1 MSVPSSTA
9 RIGATAVL
17 LTLAA
22 GQFIMTLDSSVM
34 NVSIATVA
42 NDVGTSVTGIQ
53 TAITLYTLVMA
64 SLMIIG
70 GKIGAK
76 IGFRRAFMLG
86 CLIYGAGSLTT
97 ALAPNLTV
105 LLIGWSLLEG
115 IGATLILPSIVA
127 LIAVNF
133 ATAERPR
140 AFGIVSAAG
149 AIAVAAGP
157 LIGGFM
163 TTYFSWRWVFVGEV
177 VGVIVIF
184 LVARKLSE
192 PERGESP
199 PIDLVGAVLTA
210 AGLGGAVFGV
220 LKSAEW
226 GWVRPKPDGAS
237 LLGISGTFWLIVGGL
252 LVLWLM
258 LQWELRL
265 VNAGRVP
272 LIDPAMFKNQR
283 LTGGL
288 LMFFLQFLIQA
299 GVFFV
304 IPLYLSIVLGL
315 SALDTGI
322 RLLPLSVALLI
333 AALGV
338 PRFFPNISPR
348 LVVRLGVFGMLCG
361 ILLLLTHIDLDAGV
375 EVVAL
380 PLLLLGAGI
389 GALASQLGSVTV
401 SSVPDSESAEVG
413 GLQNTATNLGASLGT
428 ALAGSVMIAVLT
440 SSLIGGI
447 NTDAA
452 ISNELAST
460 ASVELSGGVPFVSD
474 DALEQGLDTA
484 GITGSE
490 AAAILDANRQAR
502 IDGLDAALAL
512 IALFAAVALFA
523 AQRIQTY
530 QPGASEA
537 DTGPGPQAAG

>member
-1 MSVPSSTA
+1 MATSTSNTSV
-9 RIGATAVL
+9 GAGVIL

-42 NDVGTSVTGIQ
+42 ADVGTSVTGIQ

-76 IGFRRAFMLG
+76 IGYRRAFMLG

-97 ALAPNLTV
+97 AVAQSLPV
-105 LLIGWSLLEG
+105 LLLGWSLLEG

-133 ATAERPR
+133 GASERPK

-149 AIAVAAGP
+149 AVAVAAGP

-177 VGVIVIF
+177 VGVVVIF
-184 LVARKLSE
+184 LVARKLSD
-192 PERGESP
+192 PERGEDV
-199 PIDLVGAVLTA
+199 PIDLIGAVLTA
-210 AGLGGAVFGV
+210 VGLGIAVFGV
-220 LKSAEW
+220 LRSSQW
-226 GWVRPKPDGAS
+226 GWVRPKAGGRE
-237 LLGISGTFWLIVGGL
+237 LFGISATFWFILTGL
-252 LVLWLM
+252 FLLWLL
-258 LQWELRL
+258 LQWGHRL
-265 VNAGRVP
+265 EQAGKVP
-272 LIDPAMFKNQR
+272 LVRPSMFKNPR

-288 LMFFLQFLIQA
+288 TMFFFQYLIQA

-304 IPLYLSIVLGL
+304 IPLFLSIVLGL

-322 RLLPLSVALLI
+322 RLLPLSISLLI

-348 LVVRLGVFGMLCG
+348 LVVRLGVLSMLVG
-361 ILLLLTHIDLDAGV
+361 ILLLLAGIDLDAGM
-375 EVVAL
+375 EVVAI
-380 PLLLLGAGI
+380 PLLFLGAGI

-401 SSVPDSESAEVG
+401 SSVPDSESSEVG

-428 ALAGSVMIAVLT
+428 ALAGSVLIAVLT
-440 SSLIGGI
+440 SSLLGGI
-447 NTDAA
+447 NTNTQ
-452 ISNELAST
+452 ISNDVASSATTELT
-460 ASVELSGGVPFVSD
+460 SGAPFVSD
-474 DALEQGLDTA
+474 AALEQGLADA
-484 GITGSE
+484 GITGTE
-490 AAAILDANRQAR
+490 ADAIVEENRQAR

-512 IALFAAVALFA
+512 IAVIAIVALFA
-523 AQRIQTY
+523 SQRIQTY
-530 QPGASEA
+530 QPGAAPA
-537 DTGPGPQAAG
+537 DAEPRASTTG

>member
-1 MSVPSSTA
+1 
-9 RIGATAVL
+9 L

-42 NDVGTSVTGIQ
+42 SDVGTSVSGIQ

-76 IGFRRAFMLG
+76 IGYRRAFMLG

-97 ALAPNLTV
+97 AVAQSLPV
-105 LLIGWSLLEG
+105 LLLGWSLLEG

-133 ATAERPR
+133 GASERPK

-149 AIAVAAGP
+149 AVAVAAGP

-163 TTYFSWRWVFVGEV
+163 TTYLSWRWVFVSEV
-177 VGVIVIF
+177 VGVVVIF
-184 LVARKLSE
+184 LVARKLSD
-192 PERGESP
+192 PERAEDV
-199 PIDLVGAVLTA
+199 PIDLIGAVLTA
-210 AGLGGAVFGV
+210 VGLGIAVFGV
-220 LKSAEW
+220 LRSSQW
-226 GWVRPKPDGAS
+226 GWVRPKAGGRE
-237 LLGISGTFWLIVGGL
+237 LFGISATFWFILTGL
-252 LVLWLM
+252 FMLWLL
-258 LQWELRL
+258 LQWGHRL
-265 VNAGRVP
+265 ERTGKVP
-272 LIDPAMFKNQR
+272 LVRPSMLKNPR

-288 LMFFLQFLIQA
+288 TMFFFQYLIQA

-304 IPLYLSIVLGL
+304 IPLFLSIVLGL

-322 RLLPLSVALLI
+322 RLLPLSISLLI

-348 LVVRLGVFGMLCG
+348 LVVRLGVLSMLVG
-361 ILLLLTHIDLDAGV
+361 ILLLLAGIDLDAGM
-375 EVVAL
+375 EVVAI
-380 PLLLLGAGI
+380 PLLFLGAGI

-401 SSVPDSESAEVG
+401 SSVPDSESSEVG

-428 ALAGSVMIAVLT
+428 ALAGSVLIAVLT
-440 SSLIGGI
+440 SSLLGGI
-447 NTDAA
+447 NTNTQ
-452 ISNELAST
+452 ISSDVASSATTELT
-460 ASVELSGGVPFVSD
+460 SGAPFVSD
-474 DALEQGLDTA
+474 AALEQGLADA
-484 GITGSE
+484 GITGTE
-490 AAAILDANRQAR
+490 ADAIVDENRQAR

-512 IALFAAVALFA
+512 IALIAIVALFA
-523 AQRIQTY
+523 SQRIQTY
-530 QPGASEA
+530 QPGAAPA
-537 DTGPGPQAAG
+537 DAEPRGSTTG

>member
-1 MSVPSSTA
+1 MSSSGTKA
-9 RIGATAVL
+9 QVGSTIIL

-42 NDVGTSVTGIQ
+42 EDVGTTVTGIQ

-64 SLMIIG
+64 SFMIIG

-76 IGFRRAFMLG
+76 IGYRRAFMLG
-86 CLIYGAGSLTT
+86 CLIYGAGSLIT
-97 ALAPNLTV
+97 AVAQSLPV

-133 ATAERPR
+133 GASERPK
-140 AFGIVSAAG
+140 AFGMVSAAG
-149 AIAVAAGP
+149 AVAVAAGP

-177 VGVIVIF
+177 IGVIGIF
-184 LVARKLSE
+184 LIARKLSD
-192 PERGESP
+192 PERGEDV

-210 AGLGGAVFGV
+210 AGLGIAVFGV
-220 LKSAEW
+220 LRSSTW
-226 GWVRPKPDGAS
+226 GWVRPKEGGLDF
-237 LLGISGTFWLIVGGL
+237 LGISGTFWFILAGL
-252 LVLWLM
+252 LMLWL
-258 LQWELRL
+258 LVQWGNRL
-265 VNAGRVP
+265 ERAGKVP
-272 LIDPAMFKNQR
+272 LVRPSMFKNVR

-288 LMFFLQFLIQA
+288 TMFFFQYLIQA

-322 RLLPLSVALLI
+322 RLLPLSVSLLI

-348 LVVRLGVFGMLCG
+348 LVVRLGVLSMLVG
-361 ILLLLTHIDLDAGV
+361 VLLLLTGIDLDAGM
-375 EVVAL
+375 EVVAI
-380 PLLLLGAGI
+380 PLLFLGAGI

-401 SSVPDSESAEVG
+401 SSVPDSESSEVG

-428 ALAGSVMIAVLT
+428 ALAGSVLIAVLT
-440 SSLIGGI
+440 SSLLGGI
-447 NTDAA
+447 NTNQQ
-452 ISNELAST
+452 ISSELASS
-460 ASVELSGGVPFVSD
+460 ASVQLTSGAPFVSD
-474 DALEQGLDTA
+474 AALEQGLADA
-484 GITGSE
+484 GITGTE
-490 AAAILDANRQAR
+490 ADAIVEENRQAR

-512 IALFAAVALFA
+512 IALIAVVALFA
-523 AQRIQTY
+523 SQRIQTY
-530 QPGASEA
+530 QPGAAPAEPENIASVS
-537 DTGPGPQAAG
+537 G